1 MRLYL
6 MFAMIFFMTAAASAA
21 DSGTRTESV
30 KDVYTL
36 GSGDRVPEHFF

>member
-6 MFAMIFFMTAAASAA
+6 IFAMIFFTTAAASAA
-21 DSGTRTESV
+21 GSGTRTESV